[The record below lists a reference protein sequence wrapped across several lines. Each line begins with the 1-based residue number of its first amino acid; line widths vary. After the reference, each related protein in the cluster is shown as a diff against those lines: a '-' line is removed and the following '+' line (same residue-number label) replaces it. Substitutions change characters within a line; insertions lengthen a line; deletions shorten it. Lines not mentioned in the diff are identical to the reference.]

1 MRFLL
6 DEGLP
11 YRLAGHLQGLGH
23 DVTAVGHDYPHAL
36 ADREILEI
44 PTTERRIIL
53 TNDKDFGDL
62 IFRDRLRHEGV
73 ILFRLGYVPLD
84 VRITHLERVLADHAD
99 HLRDVIVVSR
109 RNIRVRLGTETG
121 TRPSPAHEGTNGDV
135 TD

>member
-11 YRLAGHLQGLGH
+11 FRLATHLHTLGH

-36 ADREILEI
+36 ADQEILGIAVAEL
-44 PTTERRIIL
+44 RIVL

-62 IFRDRLRHEGV
+62 IFRDRLRHAGV

-84 VRITHLERVLADHAD
+84 VRIAYTERVLTDYAD
-99 HLRDVIVVSR
+99 
-109 RNIRVRLGTETG
+109 RL
-121 TRPSPAHEGTNGDV
+121 D
-135 TD
+135 

>member
-11 YRLAGHLQGLGH
+11 YRLATHLQSIGH

-36 ADREILEI
+36 ADREILTI
-44 PTTERRIIL
+44 ATAERRIVL

-62 IFRDRLRHEGV
+62 VFRDRLQHDGV

-84 VRITHLERVLADHAD
+84 VRIARLEQVLADHAD
-99 HLRDVIVVSR
+99 WLHEVIVVSHR
-109 RNIRVRLGTETG
+109 SIRVRGG
-121 TRPSPAHEGTNGDV
+121 PQPDSPPRPAPEESDDGMD
-135 TD
+135 